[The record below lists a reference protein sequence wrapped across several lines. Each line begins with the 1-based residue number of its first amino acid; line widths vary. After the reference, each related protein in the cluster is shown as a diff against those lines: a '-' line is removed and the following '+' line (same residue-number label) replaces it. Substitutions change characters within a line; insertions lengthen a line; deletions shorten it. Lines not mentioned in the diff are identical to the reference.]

1 MPLRLQHALNP
12 SGGGLSSSAALIC
25 SSMLAI
31 LAALGGDLLVS
42 SLKGEVAA
50 AAAKAERYVGVA
62 SGGMDQA
69 ISMTGMKGVAKRV
82 RGRGGRDGCKGRGE
96 CVLWSCF

>member
-1 MPLRLQHALNP
+1 MNVMSCA
-12 SGGGLSSSAALIC
+12 GGGLSSSAALIC
-25 SSMLAI
+25 SSMIAI
-31 LAALGGDLLVS
+31 LAALGGDLLAN

-82 RGRGGRDGCKGRGE
+82 RYI
-96 CVLWSCF
+96 